1 MKVTAMVGSL
11 RKLSYNRQLADT
23 IRERHRDKFALT
35 VADIRSL
42 PLFDQDEEE
51 DAPQAVR
58 ELRREIAGADGV
70 MLFTPEYNWSVP
82 GALKNALDW
91 LSRVDKVMIGKP
103 VMIAGV
109 STGPMGTI
117 RAQLHLREVLAGMRA
132 KLLPPAGNEILIG
145 SAAQKFDAA
154 AGRLTDETTLRFVD
168 EVVGR
173 FVEFA
178 QASR

>member
-1 MKVTAMVGSL
+1 MKITAMIGSL
-11 RKLSYNRQLADT
+11 RQQSYNRQLADT
-23 IRERHRDKFALT
+23 IQERYRDRFELRI
-35 VADIRSL
+35 ADIRSV
-42 PLFDQDEEE
+42 PLFNQDEEE
-51 DAPQAVR
+51 DAPQSVLA
-58 ELRREIAGADGV
+58 LRKAIADADGI
-70 MLFTPEYNWSVP
+70 MLITPEYNWSVP
-82 GALKNALDW
+82 GVLKNALDW
-91 LSRVDKVMIGKP
+91 LSRVEKVMSGKP

-117 RAQLHLREVLAGMRA
+117 RAQLHLRDVLAGMRA

-154 AGRLTDETTLRFVD
+154 AGRLADETTLRFVD

-173 FVEFA
+173 FVEFV